1 MLSVRNELPAG
12 FLTCAPRDI
21 PGVLDGPTLFELP
34 GESGRPLFVSIL
46 LHGNE
51 ITGLLAMQRVLS
63 YYRDRSLPRPLRL
76 FVGNIAAAG
85 AGKRLLPGQP
95 DFNRIWSRGEG
106 PEHDMTRRVLDRVKS
121 ADPVACIDIHNNTGR
136 NPMYTV
142 VARNDRPHLSLASRF
157 SRTVV
162 YATSPDTTCSAAFS
176 SVCPSVA
183 VESGLPG
190 EPEGVDAV
198 VRFVSDSLELPD
210 PVHHVDFDID
220 LFHTV
225 AVVKVA
231 AACSCGR
238 AGEDVDVELD
248 PAIERYNFREVPPGT
263 RLARVRGRSMDCIDV
278 QPFRSAATG
287 SWLQVQDDE
296 LTVAR
301 TLMPA
306 MLTSDPDIIKWDC
319 LCYLMERLPAPG
331 GGSPQRAGQEP
342 ADE

>member
-1 MLSVRNELPAG
+1 MLTVTAELPEG
-12 FLTCAPRDI
+12 FLDCPPRRL
-21 PGVLDGPTLFELP
+21 PEVLHGPTLIQLT
-34 GESGRPLFVSIL
+34 GQAGRPLFVSIL

-51 ITGLLAMQRVLS
+51 ITGLLAMQRVLK
-63 YYRDRSLPRPLRL
+63 YYRGGPLPRPLWL
-76 FVGNIAAAG
+76 FVGNVQAAG

-95 DFNRIWSRGEG
+95 DFNRIWFPGDG
-106 PEHDMTRRVLDRVKS
+106 PEHGMTREVMERVERT
-121 ADPVACIDIHNNTGR
+121 DPVACIDIHNNTGR

-142 VARNDRPHLSLASRF
+142 VARHERSHLSLASRF

-176 SVCPSVA
+176 NICPSVA

-198 VRFVSDSLELPD
+198 VRYVSDSLELPD
-210 PVHHVDFDID
+210 PVHHVEFDID

-231 AACSCGR
+231 PSCTCG
-238 AGEDVDVELD
+238 ATGEDVDVELD
-248 PAIERYNFREVPPGT
+248 PAIERHNFREIPPGT
-263 RLARVRGRSMDCIDV
+263 RLARVRTGRAECIEV
-278 QPFRSAATG
+278 QPFEQVATT
-287 SWLQVQDDE
+287 SWLQVQDGE

-319 LCYLMERLPAPG
+319 LCYLMERL
-331 GGSPQRAGQEP
+331 R
-342 ADE
+342 